1 MVGASAGIG
10 RAVVDELAA
19 SGSRC
24 VAVSRRPVEGL
35 PGGSEWQKCDV
46 RSAGE
51 CYSAVD
57 AAAYT
62 LGGLDALV
70 YCAGVSSLGAL
81 EDMDA
86 AAWQDLLSTNLVG
99 AALMTAA
106 ALPHLR
112 ATRGRAV
119 FLSSHS
125 VERPWPGLVAYAST
139 KAALDTL
146 AIGWR
151 AECPE
156 VQFTRVV
163 VGPTITGFADTWDP
177 DAAGDYFD
185 RWQREGYFESGVSR
199 PEDVAEQVVN
209 VLSAPVRV
217 DTVRV
222 MPPPA

>member
-1 MVGASAGIG
+1 M
-10 RAVVDELAA
+10 AA
-19 SGSRC
+19 
-24 VAVSRRPVEGL
+24 SRRPVEGL
-35 PGGSEWQKCDV
+35 PVGSEWKKCDV
-46 RSAGE
+46 RSAQD
-51 CYSAVD
+51 CRSAVD
-57 AAAYT
+57 AAAT
-62 LGGLDALV
+62 ALDGLDALV
-70 YCAGVSSLGAL
+70 YCVGVSSLCAL
-81 EDMDA
+81 EDVDA
-86 AAWQDLLSTNLVG
+86 DAWQDLLSTNLVG

-112 ATRGRAV
+112 CAAGRAV

-146 AIGWR
+146 VIGWR

-163 VGPTITGFADTWDP
+163 VGPTVTGFADNWDM
-177 DAAGDYFD
+177 DAAGAYFD
-185 RWQREGYFESGVSR
+185 RWEREGYFESGVSR
-199 PEDVAEQVVN
+199 PEDVAAQVVN
-209 VLSAPVRV
+209 VLTSPVRV